1 MSLSVCLVLHSEVA
15 SEMLVVCSKQKHGVM
30 SARLADVKV
39 FQHKHAGLPAVVTP
53 SVKGA
58 AESNLYSNIAH
69 HYTVNQPNFTKQ
81 LCYLAFVSLFRP
93 Q

>member
-1 MSLSVCLVLHSEVA
+1 MSLSVCLVLHSEAA

-58 AESNLYSNIAH
+58 AESNLYSNSTSL
-69 HYTVNQPNFTKQ
+69 YCKPTQ
-81 LCYLAFVSLFRP
+81 LHKTTLLFSFCVFV
-93 Q
+93 